1 MPNMLHGKVVHRY
14 ICEWYHLSPSTDR
27 QSRDTDGQTGA
38 TGVTVGG
45 SSPVT
50 GETAVTDVAVADV
63 VVAAATLSDEDTVES
78 SVNRTVEAQTTVIGR
93 KHSRSHAQ

>member
-38 TGVTVGG
+38 TGVTVES

-50 GETAVTDVAVADV
+50 YETAVTDVAVADV
-63 VVAAATLSDEDTVES
+63 VAAATHSDEDTVEME
-78 SVNRTVEAQTTVIGR
+78 NDDTVLEINLDSAIPNNHGV
-93 KHSRSHAQ
+93 

>member
-1 MPNMLHGKVVHRY
+1 M
-14 ICEWYHLSPSTDR
+14 ISEWYHLPSSTNR
-27 QSRDTDGQTGA
+27 QSIYTDDQTGA

-63 VVAAATLSDEDTVES
+63 VVAAATLSDEDTVEME
-78 SVNRTVEAQTTVIGR
+78 NDDTVLEINLDSAIPNNHEV
-93 KHSRSHAQ
+93 